1 MLLIFSR
8 NTNLYLSAEKKM
20 GTYSAWLP
28 DVNENSIQRLGKYY
42 DIRPEKIPDAI
53 YVEEQ
58 YDRFIPLITEKGFRS
73 ESLESGAF
81 LLRKWFPLLTWIP
94 RVCFLRRFTRK
105 WRSLAL
111 FATRLRVVE
120 EQYIFRSRRAWFYP
134 HRRGV
139 LNITLNGPDDSIDV
153 RLAMVLSQ
161 DDN

>member
-1 MLLIFSR
+1 
-8 NTNLYLSAEKKM
+8 M

-81 LLRKWFPLLTWIP
+81 LLRK
-94 RVCFLRRFTRK
+94 
-105 WRSLAL
+105 
-111 FATRLRVVE
+111 
-120 EQYIFRSRRAWFYP
+120 
-134 HRRGV
+134 
-139 LNITLNGPDDSIDV
+139 
-153 RLAMVLSQ
+153 
-161 DDN
+161 